1 MRPRRVVDLRCSG
14 GAAGSAAGKKQ
25 QEVGV
30 DYCKELGGE
39 PPLLLLGFNAG
50 RTGCACV
57 LACPVPTV
65 CGRTRSREGDAPV
78 RATVL
83 LL

>member
-1 MRPRRVVDLRCSG
+1 MWWIYGVAAELR
-14 GAAGSAAGKKQ
+14 GSAGGKKQ

-30 DYCKELGGE
+30 DYRKELGGE
-39 PPLLLLGFNAG
+39 PPLLLGFNAG

-57 LACPVPTV
+57 LARPVPTV

>member
-1 MRPRRVVDLRCSG
+1 MWWIYGVAAELR
-14 GAAGSAAGKKQ
+14 GSAAGKKQ

-30 DYCKELGGE
+30 DYRKELGGE